1 MPLWPRDLRPRA
13 RDPSRHWRR
22 ARVRSRK
29 LSSRE
34 CQTGIRLTK
43 IVSFQARSLT
53 LRAVNVTT
61 KADGDHQKF
70 GSPALRWP
78 PDRRSSKL
86 KHMRFPKL
94 LQFTAL

>member
-1 MPLWPRDLRPRA
+1 MHRWPRDLQRPTRG
-13 RDPSRHWRR
+13 PSRHWLR
-22 ARVRSRK
+22 ARVRLRK

-34 CQTGIRLTK
+34 FQTGIRLTK

-94 LQFTAL
+94 LQFAAL